1 MMTGFFFISPLPPG
15 SLVPSLLLLVL
26 SSSVL
31 VESKPLSQGLNSR
44 ILHDLFKMDDEAGRS
59 SVHGEG
65 SAEAVM
71 SSVRHRRNELNEA
84 DPLLPHATERG
95 AEPARVWPHLLLDL
109 MGQQNKF
116 KGRTRKNVRGSD
128 AQEERGR

>member
-1 MMTGFFFISPLPPG
+1 
-15 SLVPSLLLLVL
+15 
-26 SSSVL
+26 
-31 VESKPLSQGLNSR
+31 
-44 ILHDLFKMDDEAGRS
+44 MDDEARRS

-84 DPLLPHATERG
+84 DPLLLHATEHG

-109 MGQQNKF
+109 MGQQNQF
-116 KGRTRKNVRGSD
+116 KGRTRKSVRGSD
-128 AQEERGR
+128 AQEETRRCRWEGE